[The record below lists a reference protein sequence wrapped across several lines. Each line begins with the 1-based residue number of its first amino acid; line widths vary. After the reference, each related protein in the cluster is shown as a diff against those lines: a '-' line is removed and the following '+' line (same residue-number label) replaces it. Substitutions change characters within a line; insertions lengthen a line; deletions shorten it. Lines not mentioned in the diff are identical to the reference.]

1 MQPEQVTPSAIASA
15 PRPVYG
21 PDFQIAD
28 LLFPN
33 GMNGN
38 LLLLRRKEMLFRQD
52 TTADAAFYLQ
62 EGRIKLRVASAGG
75 RIATVSLMG
84 PGELLG
90 EECLA
95 SKLSLR
101 PATAIAVSDCT
112 IVRLDRLFLEQLF
125 RSEPGFQEFF
135 LDLVLARNRRMQQD
149 LMAHLSYSGE
159 KRLARL
165 LLLIAGLDDCAQDE
179 KVIPRINQDELAEVV
194 GTTRARVSY
203 FMNRFR
209 DKGFVDYNGE
219 LTVRRSLLEVIL

>member
-1 MQPEQVTPSAIASA
+1 MQPEQATPSAIASA
-15 PRPVYG
+15 SSPAYS
-21 PDFQIAD
+21 PDFRIAD

-33 GMNGN
+33 GMKGN
-38 LLLLRRKEMLFRQD
+38 LLVLRRKEMLFRQD

-62 EGRIKLRVASAGG
+62 QGRIKLGVASAGG
-75 RIATVSLMG
+75 RFATVSLMG

-95 SKLSLR
+95 SKLPLR

-112 IVRLDRLFLEQLF
+112 IVRLERHFLEQLF
-125 RSEPGFQEFF
+125 RNEPGFQEFF
-135 LDLVLARNRRMQQD
+135 LDLVLTRNRRMQQD

-159 KRLARL
+159 KRLARV
-165 LLLIAGLDDCAQDE
+165 LLLIAGLHESAQSE